1 MSAIVSQ
8 PLDAFSLPMSGARLI
23 EASAGTGKTYTIANL
38 YLRLLLGIGEPRPC
52 TVEEILVVTFTNA
65 ATSELRDRIRRR
77 VLEAFKAVLGQPT
90 NDAFLLQLVAA
101 IDDTAI
107 ALRQLDLALK
117 TLDEAAIYT
126 IHGFCQ
132 RILSDMAFESALL
145 FESEFTLDDS
155 EYLELA
161 VADFWR
167 AHCYPLSSEMAAM
180 VHAKYPSPKALGA
193 ELRALIGA
201 RMANPKNRPGSFN
214 SLAAE
219 YNQRLSRLRLAWQRD
234 SQASIETLKKLPLNG
249 TSYGKAADDFP
260 KLNAHALALD
270 AWAARGQGEPPIK
283 AMQALAYNSIKLNK
297 GGVLPE
303 PHALPLLVQIGEFI
317 EAHQGL
323 IPAFLLLARDDI
335 RARFAA
341 LKSQRNLMAPDD
353 LLLTLAAALGHG
365 PHSSA
370 AGESAPDADDNTIA
384 KRLATE
390 VAARYPVALIDEFQD
405 TDPLQFAI
413 FNAIYRPE
421 GKARGLLMI
430 GDPKQAIYAFRGGD
444 IHTYLGAR
452 RAASAHYSLGTNYR
466 SSRPMVDAVN
476 RLFMARERV
485 FLTDEIPFEPV
496 NAADRGNKTLLIDG
510 NAPGAALEIALLAE
524 DPVKGLNKQTART
537 LMANDAAAD
546 IARLLTLAAEG
557 RARLSDKSR
566 PLMAKDIAVLVRD
579 RNEAA
584 FIKKALG
591 ERNIGAVFL
600 SRDNVFATPEAKE
613 MMHLLYALAH
623 PRDEKRLRNAMA
635 TRLMGYTLSDIARVN
650 QDEDRRAEELER
662 FELWHQRWQ
671 KQGVMPALMAFADDT
686 SLLQRL
692 QSEEEAERRLT
703 DFRHLCELLEQ
714 ASSGLDGI
722 SALLGWYEQAL
733 ASPSG
738 DEIQQLR
745 LESEQNLVQ
754 IVTIHKSKG
763 LEYGLCYIPFLSLAR
778 DSRGKPSPLLYHEAN
793 GLVWDIE
800 QTDEGVEIYDAE
812 RLGEDLRLLYV
823 ALTRPIYGCRLGL
836 ANHSR
841 MLKAGISS
849 EVHKTA
855 LGYLLGIDS
864 KDCDGD
870 ALRAAAMRLAA
881 DSIAVVEVIEND
893 NRALANVD
901 SQQSLNLAARV
912 PDRRGEMSWRVG
924 SYSALVA
931 HSDADH
937 SKPAHSK
944 PAHSPAAPATG
955 SGLVSDPDSLRNSG
969 ALTAATGLLS
979 SSSQSALF
987 EDGMAAT
994 SQHPG
999 ASDESFSLEELSFN
1013 LASMSNPPQPNQ
1025 VPIDLVDSKN
1035 GVLSSPADELPSRF
1049 SFPRGANAGSFM
1061 HQVLE
1066 LIRFDDVAST
1076 LPQVLPQAM
1085 TQFGIDE
1092 LWQPVLLD
1100 WYQDLMA
1107 APLSNNEANPLS
1119 APTFALQ
1126 QLSHTNM
1133 LVEMEF
1139 YLPVTQ
1145 LKARALGDL
1154 LALYRYRSDFGFET
1168 LNGMLKGFIDLTFCH
1183 DGRYYIADYK
1193 SNHLGDSLAH
1203 YHYEAMHSAIAEH
1216 HYDLQYLLYTLALH
1230 RLLRSRLADYDYERH
1245 FGGCYYLFL
1254 RGMSASAPGSGVFFD
1269 RPPKLLIDA
1278 LDALFEGNEVQ
1289 I

>member
-52 TVEEILVVTFTNA
+52 TAEEILVVTFTNA

-77 VLEAFKAVLGQPT
+77 VLEAFKAMLGQPT
-90 NDAFLLQLVAA
+90 KDAFLNQLVAA
-101 IDDTAI
+101 IDDCAI

-167 AHCYPLSSEMAAM
+167 AHCYPLSTEMAAM

-193 ELRALIGA
+193 ELRTLIGA
-201 RMANPKNRPGSFN
+201 RMANPKSRPGSFIE
-214 SLAAE
+214 LAAQ
-219 YNQRLSRLRLAWQRD
+219 YNKRLSRLRLAWQRD
-234 SQASIETLKKLPLNG
+234 SQAVIETLKKLPLNG
-249 TSYGKAADDFP
+249 TSYGKATDDFP
-260 KLNAHALALD
+260 KLNAHISAMD
-270 AWAARGQGEPPIK
+270 AWAARGQSEPPIK
-283 AMQALAYNSIKLNK
+283 AMQALAYKSIKLNK

-303 PHALPLLVQIGEFI
+303 PQALPLLVHIGEFI

-335 RARFAA
+335 RTRFTA

-365 PHSSA
+365 HHSSA

-413 FNAIYRPE
+413 FNAIYRP
-421 GKARGLLMI
+421 GSNARGLLMI

-466 SSRPMVDAVN
+466 SSKPMVDAVN

-496 NAADRGNKTLLIDG
+496 NAADRGNKALLIDG
-510 NAPGAALEIALLAE
+510 QAETGALNIAVLEE
-524 DPVKGLNKQTART
+524 DPLKGLNKHTART
-537 LMANDAAAD
+537 LMANDTAAD

-600 SRDNVFATPEAKE
+600 SRDNVFATPEARE

-650 QDEDRRAEELER
+650 RDEDSRAAELER

-671 KQGVMPALMAFADDT
+671 KYGVMPALMAFADDT
-686 SLLQRL
+686 ALLQRL
-692 QSEEEAERRLT
+692 QGEEDPERRLT

-714 ASSGLDGI
+714 AASSLDGI
-722 SALLGWYEQAL
+722 SALLGWFEQAL
-733 ASPSG
+733 ANPSG

-800 QTDEGVEIYDAE
+800 QTDEGVEVYDAE

-841 MLKAGISS
+841 ILKAGISS

-864 KDCDGD
+864 KDCDGY
-870 ALRAAAMRLAA
+870 ALRSAAQRLGC
-881 DSIAVVEVIEND
+881 DSIAVVDVIEND
-893 NRALANVD
+893 TLSLVRADHHQGL
-901 SQQSLNLAARV
+901 LLAARV
-912 PDRRGEMSWRVG
+912 PDRREEIPWRVG

-931 HSDADH
+931 HSDVIGSTDIDRG
-937 SKPAHSK
+937 AHLSTDGNHTASQPTDTTNAK
-944 PAHSPAAPATG
+944 SDAMPLAIPLAYAEEFVAPT
-955 SGLVSDPDSLRNSG
+955 SL
-969 ALTAATGLLS
+969 L
-979 SSSQSALF
+979 
-987 EDGMAAT
+987 
-994 SQHPG
+994 PG
-999 ASDESFSLEELSFN
+999 ASDESFSLEESQSGNAITGIREQIATGGDN
-1013 LASMSNPPQPNQ
+1013 LFHDTNTASNTSNH
-1025 VPIDLVDSKN
+1025 
-1035 GVLSSPADELPSRF
+1035 GLPSRF

-1061 HQVLE
+1061 HLVLE
-1066 LIRFDDVAST
+1066 LIRFDDVATT

-1100 WYQDLMA
+1100 WYQDLMV
-1107 APLSNNEANPLS
+1107 APLSNNAANPLP

-1126 QLSHTNM
+1126 QLSHSNM

-1203 YHYEAMHSAIAEH
+1203 YHHEAMHSAIAEH

-1230 RLLRSRLADYDYERH
+1230 RLLRSRLVDYDYERH

-1254 RGMSASAPGSGVFFD
+1254 RGMSASAPGCGVFFD
-1269 RPPKLLIDA
+1269 RPPKLLVDA
-1278 LDALFEGNEVQ
+1278 LDALFEGNEVR